1 MSNGPL
7 VIDSPGLLTALP
19 LSGKNSFSDPGG
31 GREVAELHQLQT
43 VKPRQRHCSMA
54 WSSMDKN
61 DGRGNMGFSVLHAMA
76 SKGDVD
82 GVS

>member
-1 MSNGPL
+1 
-7 VIDSPGLLTALP
+7 
-19 LSGKNSFSDPGG
+19 
-31 GREVAELHQLQT
+31 
-43 VKPRQRHCSMA
+43 MA

-76 SKGDVD
+76 AKGDVD